1 MMKIYP
7 FHLITRGKLQQ
18 VLKQIGCGHKMLR
31 AIANTYGDTSSIF
44 GAIIIDA
51 IIGLNKAKLI

>member
-1 MMKIYP
+1 MVYMKAYDKIP
-7 FHLITRGKLQQ
+7 RSELF
-18 VLKQIGCGHKMLR
+18 QILTQFRCGHKMLR